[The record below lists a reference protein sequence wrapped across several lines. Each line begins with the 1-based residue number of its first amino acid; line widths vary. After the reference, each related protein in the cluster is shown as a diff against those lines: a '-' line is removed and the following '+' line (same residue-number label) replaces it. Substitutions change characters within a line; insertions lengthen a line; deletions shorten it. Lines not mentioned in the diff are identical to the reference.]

1 MKDLQDIKKTIDSA
15 NISFLIGAGLSKPFL
30 DALNNIE
37 INLSKAEN
45 DKNDVEVLKLKK
57 EYFEKS
63 MLGNLKIVEDVVD
76 KNKDEVLK
84 NYEDFYRKINHIVLK
99 RENSILTKQ
108 INVFTT
114 NIDIFSEKALENTGI
129 DFNDGFHGRF
139 NPRYDVGNFNK
150 SYFKKSLHY
159 ENTSEIPVF
168 NILKLHGSL
177 SWEEKEK
184 KIYLDRTLK
193 QVKDIESNK
202 GSNRFDVSYD
212 KLMIVNPTK
221 KKFEDTLLNERYYD
235 LLRIFSNELEKENS
249 VLFTIGF
256 SFGDQHIYDLTL
268 RVANSNPT
276 LMIYIFSRTSSPSKI
291 YLKLEK
297 EAKNKNI
304 KIIIPEDGKEYNLQT
319 LNTEV
324 FNKIVPF
331 QEDNDKKEEDVPSA

>member
-37 INLSKAEN
+37 INLAKAEK
-45 DKNDVEVLKLKK
+45 DKDDVEILKLKK

-63 MLGNLKIVEDVVD
+63 MLGNLKIVNEVVD
-76 KNKDEVLK
+76 KTKDEVLK

-108 INVFTT
+108 INIFTT

-139 NPRYDVGNFNK
+139 NPKYDVGNFNK

-177 SWEEKEK
+177 SWKEK
-184 KIYLDRTLK
+184 DEQIYLDRTLE
-193 QVKDIESNK
+193 QVKNIENNK
-202 GSNRFDVSYD
+202 GSDQFDICYN
-212 KLMIVNPTK
+212 KLMVVNPTK

-249 VLFTIGF
+249 VLFVMGF
-256 SFGDQHIYDLTL
+256 SFADQHIYDLTL

-276 LMIYIFSRTSSPSKI
+276 LKIYIFSRSSSPSKI

-297 EAKNKNI
+297 EPKNKNV
-304 KIIIPEDGKEYNLQT
+304 KIIIPEDGKEYNFQT
-319 LNTEV
+319 VNSEV

-331 QEDNDKKEEDVPSA
+331 QIDSDKEDEDTPLA